1 MRFGPLDK
9 YCYYLLVPVGI
20 GGAFAALLSPDL
32 MSALILVAVF
42 AMIIGGIVL
51 VDKWSN
57 RHGYE
62 DDEFDV
68 ASSRPDARDRRD
80 SGAWPAQSEPQPRPA
95 SGPSSGPQAWPQSD
109 PQRPARPAVQAQPAQ
124 AQPAQPRPPQQP
136 PHPQQGPPRSQP
148 QPPRPQHGPQGPQ
161 QRPQQAQ
168 QPPGR
173 PAPQRA
179 GWP

>member
-1 MRFGPLDK
+1 VNPDRIGPIRFGPFDK

-20 GGAFAALLSPDL
+20 VGVLSALLSPDL

-42 AMIIGGIVL
+42 AVIIGGIVG

-57 RHGYE
+57 RPDGSE
-62 DDEFDV
+62 DDQFDV
-68 ASSRPDARDRRD
+68 ASSRLDARDRRD
-80 SGAWPAQSEPQPRPA
+80 SGAWPARSGPQPRPV
-95 SGPSSGPQAWPQSD
+95 SGPHSGPQDWPQAD
-109 PQRPARPAVQAQPAQ
+109 PQRPAQRGGP
-124 AQPAQPRPPQQP
+124 QPRPPQQP
-136 PHPQQGPPRSQP
+136 PHPQQGSPRP
-148 QPPRPQHGPQGPQ
+148 QQEPPRPPRGPQGPQ